1 MHGDAM
7 NASERRGQRRLASLA
22 VPSRFAIA
30 RCLLGG
36 PRCVTELARAV
47 GLSQSCTTR
56 HLQALASVGLVSRA
70 RAGKRV
76 NFELRAEDPAAA
88 ELLRAALGLEV
99 AVEPAGGGTASAR
112 VPSARRVKPRPVQ
125 SAMRVEPAVTVADPE
140 LEPEAEPEREQRPAP
155 ASDLEDYLL

>member
-1 MHGDAM
+1 M

-30 RCLLGG
+30 RCLLDG

-56 HLQALASVGLVSRA
+56 HLQALTSVGLVSRA

-76 NFELRAEDPAAA
+76 NFELRAEDPGAA
-88 ELLRAALGLEV
+88 ELLHVVLGLEA
-99 AVEPAGGGTASAR
+99 AVEPATERTVPAR
-112 VPSARRVKPRPVQ
+112 VPSARRSKPRPVPPAMPME
-125 SAMRVEPAVTVADPE
+125 SAVPMDDP
-140 LEPEAEPEREQRPAP
+140 EPEAEREALRAP
-155 ASDLEDYLL
+155 ASELEDYLL